1 MTISIVLIVFDTFK
15 YQVPK
20 ATKYKLKTDFHT
32 QKNKIK
38 RNPFI
43 LTVATLTFQEN
54 NLYTF
59 STCLYTTLSS
69 RLLMLYTVKFYNKL

>member
-1 MTISIVLIVFDTFK
+1 VTISIVLIVFDTCK

-20 ATKYKLKTDFHT
+20 ATKYELKTDFHA
-32 QKNKIK
+32 QKKNK
-38 RNPFI
+38 RNSFI
-43 LTVATLTFQEN
+43 LTVATLIFQEK

-59 STCLYTTLSS
+59 STRLYTTLNS